1 MHFIYALTYLDN
13 RPQNTCVTSDKLFF
27 FPPLKVKYCE
37 IFVHLKVTQSVY
49 LNLCQEKKT
58 SCMLCIPMFE
68 LVINVEKGMKCC
80 NTNGIYLVSFKSYYI
95 N

>member
-1 MHFIYALTYLDN
+1 MHFIYALKYLDN

-49 LNLCQEKKT
+49 LNLCQEKNLLHA
-58 SCMLCIPMFE
+58 MH
-68 LVINVEKGMKCC
+68 
-80 NTNGIYLVSFKSYYI
+80 SYVWI
-95 N
+95 SN

>member
-1 MHFIYALTYLDN
+1 
-13 RPQNTCVTSDKLFF
+13 
-27 FPPLKVKYCE
+27 
-37 IFVHLKVTQSVY
+37 
-49 LNLCQEKKT
+49 
-58 SCMLCIPMFE
+58 MLCIPMFE